1 MKENSTEI
9 TYIGIDAHKKDHK
22 VCILYPGD
30 EKGKEVTINN
40 HRSEIKRLMKKI
52 KKQAP
57 GEVRVCYEAGPC
69 GFILQRQIEEEGVSC
84 VMIAPSLIPVKPGE
98 RIKTDRRDARKLAD
112 YFKAGLLTE
121 ITPPTRRE
129 ESVRDLCRCREAAK
143 KSQTRSRHQL
153 SKFLLRRG
161 YVYREGRA
169 WTQRH
174 HRWLNGL
181 KFEDEIERQ
190 VFEEYL
196 AEVEHSTDRVKSLE
210 AKVEQVSKEVPY
222 AEPVGWLR
230 CFRGIDTITAMTI
243 LSELYGIGRF
253 PSARH
258 LMAYLGLV
266 ASEDSSGEKQRRGR
280 ITKTGN
286 QRVRRVL
293 VESAWHQRNR
303 LTTSPV
309 LKKRREGQP
318 KWVIDVAEKAKKRLH
333 HRYWW
338 LVNQGKTTNVA
349 VVAVAREMVG
359 FIWSVLYTQVD
370 VISDAVDRPVDRG
383 GVVDNKKPL
392 PTAP

>member
-1 MKENSTEI
+1 MKENSTEV
-9 TYIGIDAHKKDHK
+9 TYVGIDAHKEEHV

-30 EKGKEVTINN
+30 EKGKEVRIKN
-40 HRSEIKRLMKKI
+40 HRIEIKRLMKKI
-52 KKQAP
+52 KKQTP
-57 GEVRVCYEAGPC
+57 GEIRVCYEAGPC
-69 GFILQRQIEEEGVSC
+69 GFILHRQIEEEGVSC
-84 VMIAPSLIPVKPGE
+84 AVIAPSLIPIKPGE

-121 ITPPTRRE
+121 ITPPTRKE

-181 KFEDEIERQ
+181 KFDEAIERQ
-190 VFEEYL
+190 VFEDYW
-196 AEVEHSTDRVKSLE
+196 AEVEHCTERVKSLE
-210 AKVEQVSKEVPY
+210 GYVEQVSKKAPY

-243 LSELYGIGRF
+243 VSELYGIGRF

-258 LMAYLGLV
+258 LMAYLGLTP
-266 ASEDSSGEKQRRGR
+266 SENSSGEKRRRGR

-286 QRVRRVL
+286 GRVRRVL

-303 LTTSPV
+303 LTTSRA

-318 KWVIDVAEKAKKRLH
+318 KWVIDVAEKAKKRLR

-359 FIWSVLYTQVD
+359 FIWSVLYTQVE

-383 GVVDNKKPL
+383 GVMDNKKPL